1 MTDHPN
7 TLNLVIAS
15 VSETLVDSAA
25 ISVTLPGVDGQVTI
39 MPHHEAFVTAL
50 TKGVITVRLN
60 KHESREFPIERGVLE
75 CSDNRAVILL

>member
-15 VSETLVDSAA
+15 VSETLIDSAA
-25 ISVTLPGVDGQVTI
+25 VSVTLPGIEGQLTI

-50 TKGVITVRLN
+50 KKGIITVRLN
-60 KHESREFPIERGVLE
+60 KNESREFSIERGVLE
-75 CSDNRAVILL
+75 CSNNRAVILL